1 PHGDVRQITI
11 PWVRDRCG
19 RVAKR
24 AVKCG
29 RTGRF
34 RQVRWTFGRAVGR
47 CPRPVSDLAPT
58 VSAGGESLGDGVL
71 PALDSAPVGLMA
83 ALGEDRQL
91 AVGEVRGG
99 EGGAGDAQRVVAL
112 VSDDDVVVGDE
123 NRGVRTGDDGG
134 GDESEHGADDRSDGD
149 HPGLVEPAELLDRIA
164 EGDGE
169 PRGQRAQCGQEEAE
183 GDTEAHA
190 HEADDDDVG
199 AAELED
205 GGTRGGARAVVRAHC
220 DPHSAKLALRNW
232 DTIVP
237 NWYMTVPLV
246 VFSLMKEGSHVSEGA
261 GMRRLGR
268 EGLLKESLSAL
279 AEDSQAS
286 MLEIA
291 SAIG

>member
-1 PHGDVRQITI
+1 AR
-11 PWVRDRCG
+11 
-19 RVAKR
+19 R

-169 PRGQRAQCGQEEAE
+169 PRGQRAQRGQEESE
-183 GDTEAHA
+183 GDADAHA
-190 HEADDDDVG
+190 HEADDDDVR

-205 GGTRGGARAVVRAHC
+205 GGARGGARAAVVRAHC
-220 DPHSAKLALRNW
+220 DPYSAKLGYNR
-232 DTIVP
+232 TK
-237 NWYMTVPLV
+237 LV
-246 VFSLMKEGSHVSEGA
+246 HECSTSRVSADE
-261 GMRRLGR
+261 
-268 EGLLKESLSAL
+268 
-279 AEDSQAS
+279 
-286 MLEIA
+286 
-291 SAIG
+291 